1 MLISLIPNISL
12 ADKDVYLDCPFLK
25 RLLRTFF
32 INGPQYREVRPIN
45 LEKTKCFILE
55 GLYNCISS
63 CCYKNGVDISFF
75 LEWSNNVKVK
85 TNETMSHLANKLC
98 RNNIKIAYDHHM

>member
-1 MLISLIPNISL
+1 MSLIPNISL

-45 LEKTKCFILE
+45 LE
-55 GLYNCISS
+55 N
-63 CCYKNGVDISFF
+63 
-75 LEWSNNVKVK
+75 
-85 TNETMSHLANKLC
+85 
-98 RNNIKIAYDHHM
+98 